1 MNIILLRNI
10 KHFIKD
16 CLGTICFTFFR
27 LFKIKSNRI
36 VFSNYWGLNGYTD
49 SLKYIAEELLK
60 QNSSIQIIWLLKN
73 MNMELPET
81 IIKVKY
87 NTLKA
92 FFYLSTASVWV
103 DSQRKS
109 VFMKKRKGQFY
120 IQTWHGSL
128 GFKQIELDCVNSYD
142 NKKYYLKSRKH
153 DTNMIDLFLSG
164 NYWFND
170 TIRRAFN
177 YKGEILTEGTPRN
190 DILIKN
196 NDTLLKKKIINS
208 LGLSKYDKIILYAP
222 TFRKDEKDMSPYL
235 SDTKNFISLLNKQL
249 NQNCC
254 LLIRLHPRLFVLA
267 NTINYSDNVINVS
280 KYSDIQE
287 LLLISDY
294 LITDYSSCIFDFAL
308 QYKPGFIYATDL
320 EAFKNDRNFYF
331 NIESSPFPISR
342 NENELINNIVNFDI
356 QNYKKELDKFFKS
369 VNLNETGN
377 SSEKVAKIILKKI
390 NN

>member
-81 IIKVKY
+81 IKKVKY

-109 VFMKKRKGQFY
+109 VFMKKRKSQFY
-120 IQTWHGSL
+120 IQTWHGSI
-128 GFKQIELDCVNSYD
+128 GFKKIELDCLNSYD

-153 DTNMIDLFLSG
+153 DTGLIDLFLSG
-164 NYWFND
+164 NYWFNE
-170 TIRRAFN
+170 TIKRAFD

-190 DILIKN
+190 DILVNN
-196 NDTLLKKKIINS
+196 NDSSLKERIINS

-235 SDTKNFISLLNKQL
+235 SNTEKFISELNKQFK
-249 NQNCC
+249 QNCC
-254 LLIRLHPRLFVLA
+254 LLIRLHPRMFILA
-267 NTINYSDNVINVS
+267 NKINYSENIINVS

-308 QYKPGFIYATDL
+308 QYKPGLIYATDL
-320 EAFKNDRNFYF
+320 EDFKNDRNFYF
-331 NIESSPFPISR
+331 DIEDSPFPISR
-342 NENELINNIVNFDI
+342 NESELITNLVNFDFS
-356 QNYKKELDKFFKS
+356 NYKTRLDEFFKS
-369 VNLNETGN
+369 VKLNETGKA
-377 SSEKVAKIILKKI
+377 SQKVAKIIMEKI
-390 NN
+390 YK